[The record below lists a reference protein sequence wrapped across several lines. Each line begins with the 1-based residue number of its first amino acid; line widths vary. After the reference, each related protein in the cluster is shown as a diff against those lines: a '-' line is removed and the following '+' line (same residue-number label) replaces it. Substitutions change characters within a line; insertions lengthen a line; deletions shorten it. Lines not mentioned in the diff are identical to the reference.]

1 MKYIITG
8 LHSSGK
14 QEVIDILEKLEVKCG
29 RLFSNI
35 DKASPT
41 LYNSFNYE
49 LYTDSDIS
57 EIFENN
63 AYVFIKDV
71 QQDDTVGTFYEG
83 LSKYAFDNNDVFVL
97 SPDEIISIPNTF
109 PSDDICIIWMDGTLN
124 IRTNRYLYEKRSY
137 NFAKREKFE
146 RREIQSFVKKL
157 YDFNP
162 KHQHLL
168 YFSDEEPSRVATII
182 YTLLK
187 FPELLPI
194 YEKNFN

>member
-71 QQDDTVGTFYEG
+71 QQDDTIGTFYEG

-162 KHQHLL
+162 THPHLL

>member
-14 QEVIDILEKLEVKCG
+14 QEVVDILEKLGIKCG

-35 DKASPT
+35 SKASPM

-49 LYTDSDIS
+49 LYTDKDIS
-57 EIFENN
+57 EIFENG

-71 QQDDTVGTFYEG
+71 QQEDSVGTFYEG
-83 LSKYAFDNNDVFVL
+83 LSKYTFDNNDVFVL

-109 PSDDICIIWMDGTLN
+109 PSDDICIVWMDGTLN
-124 IRTNRYLYEKRSY
+124 VRKSRYLFEKRSY

-146 RREIQSFVKKL
+146 KREIQSFVKKL

-162 KHQHLL
+162 KNQHII
-168 YFSDEEPSRVATII
+168 YFTDEEPSRVATVI
-182 YTLLK
+182 YTLLN